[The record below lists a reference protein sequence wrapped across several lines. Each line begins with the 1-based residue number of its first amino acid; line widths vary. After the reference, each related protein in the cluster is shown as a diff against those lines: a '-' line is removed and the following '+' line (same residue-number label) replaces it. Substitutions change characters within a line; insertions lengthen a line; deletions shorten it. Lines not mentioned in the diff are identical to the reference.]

1 MFYDHARRERGLLLG
16 LIAVSL
22 LAVTVLASGLSS
34 VEVQTSRQLTLEA
47 VRQIAD
53 LADLPLSGPVLSA
66 LSFLAGFFRL
76 LILVL
81 LPFSIYYLVTSPNL
95 RKRVLVQVLYLLG
108 FAYMLLALSKTLG
121 QVPNTVTAEQPSV
134 GPATPANPG
143 IISSIVEAPGWLFVI
158 ASAAITILLAAL
170 AIQVYRRFLRAEEPA
185 HSAAAEARWALG
197 ALDRGVNLENVIFQ
211 AYHRLCATS
220 SDRLGLPR
228 QRDMTPME
236 YERVLAKS
244 GVPVPPL
251 ARLTRL
257 FEKARYGSAVLST
270 EDEKEAVA
278 ALRQI
283 LSEES

>member
-1 MFYDHARRERGLLLG
+1 MLYDNARRERGLLLG

-22 LAVTVLASGLSS
+22 LSVTVLASGLSS

-47 VRQIAD
+47 ARQIAD
-53 LADLPLSGPVLSA
+53 FADFSLSGPALSA

-95 RKRVLVQVLYLLG
+95 RKRVLVQLLYLLV
-108 FAYMLLALSKTLG
+108 FAYMILALSKTLG
-121 QVPNTVTAEQPSV
+121 QSPNELAPERPSV
-134 GPATPANPG
+134 GPATSATPG
-143 IISSIVEAPGWLFVI
+143 IISSVAEAPGWLFVI

-170 AIQVYRRFLRAEEPA
+170 AILVYRRFLRAAEPV

-197 ALDRGVNLENVIFQ
+197 ALDRGVNLENVVFQ

-236 YERVLAKS
+236 YERVLANS

-257 FEKARYGSAVLST
+257 FEKARYGSAALST
-270 EDEKEAVA
+270 E
-278 ALRQI
+278 R
-283 LSEES
+283 